1 MTTKS
6 ALAGLLRNQTF
17 ILFLTIA
24 GLVLVVGLLSP
35 HFLTLTN
42 LVNILQQIAVVGI
55 ITVGTTIV
63 ILSGG
68 LDISVGTVISLSA
81 CVTAVLV
88 GKGAS
93 ITLAVLAGF
102 ATAVLCQFVNG
113 VIIST
118 TRCIPIIITLGM
130 MSVYQGLALLVTGG
144 YTHNMQGSFQFLG
157 RGTIVPFVPVPVL
170 VLVAI
175 NILAFLILKYTK
187 FGRRIYV
194 LGANENAA
202 YVSGIKIISN
212 KILVYTVHGVTAG
225 IAALVLVSRIGSAIA
240 VMGTGYE
247 LRSIAAAVIGGVSIM
262 GGEGTIL
269 GAFLGVTLLGLIS
282 NALNILN
289 VPSSFQNVAL
299 GIVIVLAVIISTMGS
314 KRK

>member
-1 MTTKS
+1 MTKRL
-6 ALAGLLRNQTF
+6 ALGGLLRNQTF
-17 ILFLTIA
+17 ILFLT
-24 GLVLVVGLLSP
+24 LVAFIVIVSSLSS
-35 HFLTLTN
+35 HFLTVSN
-42 LVNILQQIAVVGI
+42 LLNVLQQIAVVGI
-55 ITVGTTIV
+55 VTVGMTVV

-81 CVTAVLV
+81 SVTAVMI
-88 GKGAS
+88 GHGAS
-93 ITLAVLAGF
+93 VVVAALAGF
-102 ATAVLCQFVNG
+102 AVAVLSQVVNG
-113 VIIST
+113 LVISLT
-118 TRCIPIIITLGM
+118 GCIPIIITLGT

-144 YTHNMQGSFQFLG
+144 YTHNLQGAFQFLG
-157 RGTIVPFVPVPVL
+157 RSDLLYIPVPVL
-170 VLVAI
+170 VLVAV
-175 NILAFLILKYTK
+175 NIIAYLLLRYLK
-187 FGRRIYV
+187 FGRRVYV

-202 YVSGIKIISN
+202 FVSGINIMGN

-225 IAALVLVSRIGSAIA
+225 IAAMVLVSRLGTALANI
-240 VMGTGYE
+240 GTGYE

-269 GAFLGVTLLGLIS
+269 GAFLGVVLLGLIS

-299 GIVIVLAVIISTMGS
+299 GVVIVLAVIISTMGS

>member
-1 MTTKS
+1 MTRKLS
-6 ALAGLLRNQTF
+6 VAGILRNQTF
-17 ILFLTIA
+17 ILFLT
-24 GLVLVVGLLSP
+24 LVAFVLIVSTLSP
-35 HFLTLTN
+35 HFLTVSN
-42 LVNILQQIAVVGI
+42 LLNVLQQIAVVGV
-55 ITVGTTIV
+55 ITVGMTAV

-81 CVTAVLV
+81 SVTAVMI
-88 GKGAS
+88 GNGANVALS
-93 ITLAVLAGF
+93 VVTGFGVAVLGQ
-102 ATAVLCQFVNG
+102 LLNG
-113 VIIST
+113 VIISLT
-118 TRCIPIIITLGM
+118 KCIPIIITLGT
-130 MSVYQGLALLVTGG
+130 MSIYQGLALLVTGG
-144 YTHNMQGSFQFLG
+144 YTHNLQGRFQFLG
-157 RGTIVPFVPVPVL
+157 RSDVLYIPVPVL
-170 VLVAI
+170 VLGAV
-175 NILAFLILKYTK
+175 NVLMFLLLKYTK
-187 FGRRIYV
+187 FGRRVYV

-202 YVSGIKIISN
+202 FVSGINIIGN
-212 KILVYTVHGVTAG
+212 KILVYALHGVTAG
-225 IAALVLVSRIGSAIA
+225 IAAMVLVSRVGSAIA

-269 GAFLGVTLLGLIS
+269 GAFLGVVLLGLIS

>member
-1 MTTKS
+1 MTRS
-6 ALAGLLRNQTF
+6 LALRGLLRNQTF
-17 ILFLTIA
+17 ILFLT
-24 GLVLVVGLLSP
+24 LVAFIIIVSSLSS
-35 HFLTLTN
+35 HFLTLSN
-42 LVNILQQIAVVGI
+42 LLNVLQQIAVVGI
-55 ITVGTTIV
+55 ITVGMTVV

-81 CVTAVLV
+81 SVTAVMI
-88 GKGAS
+88 GNGAS
-93 ITLAVLAGF
+93 VAVAVIAGF
-102 ATAVLCQFVNG
+102 AIAVVSQVVNG
-113 VIIST
+113 VIISLT
-118 TRCIPIIITLGM
+118 KCIPIIITLGT
-130 MSVYQGLALLVTGG
+130 MSIYQGFALLVTGG
-144 YTHNMQGSFQFLG
+144 YTHNLQGAFQFLG
-157 RGTIVPFVPVPVL
+157 RSDVLYIPVPVL
-170 VLVAI
+170 VLVAV
-175 NILAFLILKYTK
+175 NILVFLLLKYLK
-187 FGRRIYV
+187 FGRRVYV

-202 YVSGIKIISN
+202 FVSGINIIGN

-225 IAALVLVSRIGSAIA
+225 IAAMVLVSRVGSAIA

-269 GAFLGVTLLGLIS
+269 GAFLGVVLLGLIS

-299 GIVIVLAVIISTMGS
+299 GVVIVLAVIISTMGS